1 LKAVGLP
8 VSMKEI
14 AGLPSADVLM
24 SYIAQDKKVS
34 RGSLT
39 FILTRGLG
47 QSFIAKDVNAAD
59 VQAFLE
65 DKLA

>member
-1 LKAVGLP
+1 
-8 VSMKEI
+8 
-14 AGLPSADVLM
+14 M

>member
-1 LKAVGLP
+1 
-8 VSMKEI
+8 
-14 AGLPSADVLM
+14 M

-47 QSFIAKDVNAAD
+47 QAFIAKDIVASD
-59 VQAFLE
+59 VETFLRE
-65 DKLA
+65 KLD